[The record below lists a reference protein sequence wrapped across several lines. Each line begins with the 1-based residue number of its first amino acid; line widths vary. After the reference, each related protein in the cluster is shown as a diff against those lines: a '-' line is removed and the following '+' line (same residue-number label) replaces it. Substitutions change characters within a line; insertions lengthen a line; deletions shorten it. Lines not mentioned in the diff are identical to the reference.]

1 MLGASTEQVKTLGL
15 FGYPS
20 IISIATILTGSF
32 FLFDRNLEASDTLN
46 LLYSCST
53 IFVLFL
59 MTCIIWYFATILR
72 KIKLPKLPLRA
83 PNKLNESKN
92 GQEYTPLVT
101 DVWIIKNLK
110 TFFFKKFFLIQY
122 WWCHMV
128 QFARIWHTVCHCE
141 QFSPGNL
148 DII

>member
-1 MLGASTEQVKTLGL
+1 MLGATTEQVKKLGL

-20 IISIATILTGSF
+20 IISIATIITGSF
-32 FLFDRNLEASDTLN
+32 FLFDRNLETSDTLN

-59 MTCIIWYFATILR
+59 MTCIIWYFATLLR

-83 PNKLNESKN
+83 PNELDESKN

-101 DVWIIKNLK
+101 DVWIIKKSQNL
-110 TFFFKKFFLIQY
+110 FFFQKIFFDSILVMS
-122 WWCHMV
+122 HG
-128 QFARIWHTVCHCE
+128 TVCTYLAYGMPLWAI
-141 QFSPGNL
+141 FSW
-148 DII
+148 

>member
-1 MLGASTEQVKTLGL
+1 MENYKIKYLNKLPSQISFKGLPGLGWFQMEFWSKIIKFLVVGATTEQVKKLGL

-20 IISIATILTGSF
+20 IISIATIITGSF
-32 FLFDRNLEASDTLN
+32 FLFDRNLETSDTLN

-59 MTCIIWYFATILR
+59 MTCIIWYFATLLR

-83 PNKLNESKN
+83 PNELDESKN

-101 DVWIIKNLK
+101 DV
-110 TFFFKKFFLIQY
+110 
-122 WWCHMV
+122 
-128 QFARIWHTVCHCE
+128 
-141 QFSPGNL
+141 
-148 DII
+148 